1 MSYCLN
7 PNCPKPNDPLNAHN
21 LICRHCGSSLVL
33 QNRYRV
39 KHLLGEGGFGKT
51 FEIADE
57 QDKRLVLKVLTDTN
71 PKAISLFQREAQVL
85 SRLEHPGIPKIEADG
100 YFTYTPRDSK
110 EPLHCLVMEKIE
122 GSNLEEWL
130 AKRNYQPISE
140 SQARI
145 WLKQLVEILHQ
156 VHQQQY
162 FHRDIKPSNIMLRQ
176 DGQLVLIDFGSVREL
191 TYTYFVKAEGGKQKG
206 TGIISPG
213 YTPPEQA
220 NGKAVPQSDF
230 FALGRTFVF
239 LLTGKNPN
247 DFPEDPLTGELIWR
261 QMAID
266 VSPALSGL
274 INCMMAPFPGNRPQ
288 NTQEILQ
295 RLADMERFV
304 PLNRQ
309 STMPVRSVT
318 YNSYNQPYLQSRA
331 VILPTTSFSRGK
343 RRHRSS
349 VKTLKLNLRDFVKLN
364 RNNILAVIVV
374 LSSIVIISL
383 LLTKVTF
390 EIYQD
395 LLPGLNAST
404 TRNVEKSNG
413 LSRYNRSKKVVF
425 KNLGNHRQGVN
436 AVALS
441 RNGEWLATAST
452 DKTIK
457 VWNLQSGK
465 QLYILQGHN
474 KEVWALASSPE
485 GNKLASGGG
494 DNTIKL
500 WDLESGTLL
509 NTLESHEGRVLAI
522 AFSPDGKLLASGSSD
537 KTVRLWQVDT
547 GKALATLRGHLNWV
561 NAVAFHPKL
570 PLLASASEDGTIK
583 LWDLRSGKLL
593 RSLNGYSQEVK
604 SIAFTPD
611 GQILASGNGDG
622 SINLWDMQTGE
633 QLRSLFGHSAPVES
647 IVFTPSGKTLVS
659 GGGSLDHTIKI
670 WDWKTGELLQVL
682 KGHSDL
688 VRGLAI
694 APDGTTI
701 YSGSEDNS
709 IGIWQ
714 VDSSEF

>member
-57 QDKRLVLKVLTDTN
+57 QDNRLVLKILTDTN
-71 PKAISLFQREAQVL
+71 PKAISLFKREAQVL
-85 SRLEHPGIPKIEADG
+85 SRLEHPGIPRVETDG

-122 GSNLEEWL
+122 GSNLEDWL

-191 TYTYFVKAEGGKQKG
+191 TSTYFVKAEEGVQRG

-247 DFPEDPLTGELIWR
+247 DFPEDPRTGELIWR

-274 INCMMAPFPGNRPQ
+274 IDRMMAPFPGNRPQ

-304 PLNRQ
+304 PLSGQ
-309 STMPVRSVT
+309 STIPVRSIT
-318 YNSYNQPYLQSRA
+318 YNTYNRPYLQSRG
-331 VILPTTSFSRGK
+331 VILPTTSFSKGK
-343 RRHRSS
+343 RRHRST
-349 VKTLKLNLRDFVKLN
+349 KTPTLNLRGFVKVN
-364 RNNILAVIVV
+364 NNIVAGIVV
-374 LSSIVIISL
+374 LLSIAIISL
-383 LLTKVTF
+383 LLTQVTF

-404 TRNVEKSNG
+404 ARKVPKSSS
-413 LSRYNRSKKVVF
+413 LSRYNGKKVVF
-425 KNLGNHRQGVN
+425 KNLGNHTQGVN
-436 AVALS
+436 ALALS

-474 KEVWALASSPE
+474 KEVWALASSPD
-485 GNKLASGGG
+485 GNRLASGGG
-494 DNTIKL
+494 DNTIKI
-500 WDLESGTLL
+500 WDLGSGTLL
-509 NTLESHEGRVLAI
+509 NTLEAHEGRVLAI
-522 AFSPDGKLLASGSSD
+522 AFSADGKLLASGSSD
-537 KTVRLWQVDT
+537 KTVRLWEANT
-547 GKALATLRGHLNWV
+547 GKAIASLRGHLGWV

-570 PLLASASEDGTIK
+570 PLLASASEDGTVN

-593 RSLNGYSQEVK
+593 LSLNGYSLEVK

-633 QLRSLFGHSAPVES
+633 RMQPLFAHSAPVES
-647 IVFTPSGKTLVS
+647 LVFSPDGQTLVS
-659 GGGSLDHTIKI
+659 GGGTLDHTIKI
-670 WDWKTGELLQVL
+670 WDWKTGQLLQVL

-688 VRGLAI
+688 VRSLAI

-714 VDSSEF
+714 VHSSEF